1 MNSFRLK
8 WIAIITMLID
18 HVAAVLLPQSS
29 PAWMVMRIIGRLAFP
44 IFVFL
49 LVEGFHHTKD
59 VNKYLI
65 RLGIFAL
72 LSEVPFDLA
81 FYGTVIEFTHQNIFF
96 TLFLGL
102 ACIYLMS
109 LVEKRYGKNVFM
121 TNVLNGVITLI
132 FCVIAFFLRTDYSYA
147 GILLI
152 AAFYLFRGNKI
163 LQTFT
168 LFFVSAFIIGYINV
182 FATLAIIPIGFY
194 NGEKGKSMKY
204 FFYIFYPA
212 HLLILAG
219 INLLL

>member
-18 HVAAVLLPQSS
+18 HLAAVLLPQTS

-72 LSEVPFDLA
+72 VSEVPFDLA

-109 LVEKRYGKNVFM
+109 LVEKKYGKNVFM
-121 TNVLNGVITLI
+121 TNVLNGVITLT
-132 FCVIAFFLRTDYSYA
+132 FCIIAFFLRTDYSYA

-152 AAFYLFRGNKI
+152 AAFYLFRGNKV

-168 LFFVSAFIIGYINV
+168 LFFVSAFIIGNINV
-182 FATLAIIPIGFY
+182 FATLAIIPIAFY

>member
-1 MNSFRLK
+1 MNSIRLK

-18 HVAAVLLPQSS
+18 HVAAVLLPQTS
-29 PAWMVMRIIGRLAFP
+29 PAWLVMRVIGRLAFP

-81 FYGTVIEFTHQNIFF
+81 FYGKVLELEHQNIFF

-109 LVEKRYGKNVFM
+109 LVEKKYGKNAVT
-121 TNVLNGVITLI
+121 TNVLNGVVTLT
-132 FCVIAFFLRTDYSYA
+132 FCVIAFLLRTDYNFA

-152 AAFYLFRGNKI
+152 SAFYLFRGNKL

-168 LFFVSAFIIGYINV
+168 LFFVSAFILGSISV
-182 FATLAIIPIGFY
+182 FATLAIIPIAFY

-204 FFYIFYPA
+204 FFYCFYPA

>member
-1 MNSFRLK
+1 MNNFRLK
-8 WIAIITMLID
+8 WIAIITMIID
-18 HVAAVLLPQSS
+18 HTAAVLLPQSS
-29 PAWMVMRIIGRLAFP
+29 PAWIVMRVIGRLSFP

-59 VNKYLI
+59 VKKYLL

-102 ACIYLMS
+102 TCIYLTS
-109 LVEKRYGKNVFM
+109 LVEKNNGKNSLQ
-121 TNVLNGVITLI
+121 TNILNGLITLV
-132 FCVIAFFLRTDYSYA
+132 FCIIASLLHTDYSYA

-152 AAFYLFRGNKI
+152 SAFYLFRGNKV
-163 LQTFT
+163 LQTLT
-168 LFFVSAFIIGYINV
+168 LFLVSGFILGNINV
-182 FATLAIIPIGFY
+182 FATLAIIPIAFY

-204 FFYIFYPA
+204 FFYVFYPA

>member
-1 MNSFRLK
+1 MNNFRLK
-8 WIAIITMLID
+8 WIAIITMMID
-18 HVAAVLLPQSS
+18 HVAAVLLQQSS
-29 PAWMVMRIIGRLAFP
+29 PAWVAMRVIGRLAFP

-49 LVEGFHHTKD
+49 LVEGFFQTKN
-59 VNKYLI
+59 VKKYLI
-65 RLGIFAL
+65 RLGVFAL

-102 ACIYLMS
+102 ACILLMS
-109 LVEKRYGKNVFM
+109 LIEKKYGKNSISS
-121 TNVLNGVITLI
+121 NVMNGIITLV
-132 FCVIAFFLRTDYSYA
+132 FCIIAYLLRTDYSYA

-152 AAFYLFRGNKI
+152 SAFYLFKGNKV

-168 LFFVSAFIIGYINV
+168 LFFVSAFILGYINV
-182 FATLAIIPIGFY
+182 FATLAIIPIAFY
-194 NGEKGKSMKY
+194 NGEKGRSMKY

-219 INLLL
+219 INLML

>member
-18 HVAAVLLPQSS
+18 HVAAALLPQSS
-29 PAWMVMRIIGRLAFP
+29 PAWIIMRVIGRLAFP

-59 VNKYLI
+59 VKKYLI

-81 FYGTVIEFTHQNIFF
+81 FYGTVLEFTHQNIFF

-109 LVEKRYGKNVFM
+109 LMEKKYGKNAAM

-132 FCVIAFFLRTDYSYA
+132 FCVMAYVLRTDYSYA

-152 AAFYLFRGNKI
+152 SAFYLFRGNKL

-168 LFFVSAFIIGYINV
+168 LFFVSAFILGYISV
-182 FATLAIIPIGFY
+182 FATLAIIPIAFY

-204 FFYIFYPA
+204 FFYCFYPV

-219 INLLL
+219 INLLF